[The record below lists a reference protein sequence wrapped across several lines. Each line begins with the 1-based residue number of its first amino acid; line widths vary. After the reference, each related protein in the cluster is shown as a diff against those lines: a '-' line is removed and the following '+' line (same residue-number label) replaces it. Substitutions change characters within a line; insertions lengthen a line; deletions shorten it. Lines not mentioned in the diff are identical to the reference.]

1 MDQFFENGQIVLFQ
15 GDSVT
20 DCGRN
25 RRNRDGSLG
34 GITPRNMALG
44 SGYPLKIKL
53 MYDILY
59 KENKVRFINRAVSG
73 DRARNLVERYERDV
87 KAVRPDFM
95 SVLIGV
101 NDTWRRYDSNDPTTA
116 EQFRSD
122 YDTFLDMVKADFP
135 DIGLLIIEPF
145 AFTQHP
151 DRLGWDGDLGEKRAV
166 SKELAEKYGAYF
178 MPAHDIMQENLEH
191 FDLFALSPD
200 GVHPA
205 PQGHAVLAT
214 SYMKTLGII

>member
-1 MDQFFENGQIVLFQ
+1 MEQFFKNGQIVLFQ

-53 MYDILY
+53 MYDILF
-59 KENKVRFINRAVSG
+59 KDNKVRFINRAVSG
-73 DRARNLVERYERDV
+73 DRARDLIERYERDV
-87 KAVRPDFM
+87 KSVCPDFM

-101 NDTWRRYDSNDPTTA
+101 NDTWRRFDSDDPTSE

-122 YDTFLDMVKADFP
+122 YDTFLSMTKSDFP

-151 DRLGWDGDLGEKRAV
+151 DRRGWDDDLAGKRRVA
-166 SKELAEKYGAYF
+166 KEMAEKYGAYF
-178 MPAHDIMQENLEH
+178 MPAHDIMQRDLEH
-191 FDLFALSPD
+191 FDLLTLSPD

-205 PQGHAVLAT
+205 PQGHAVLAAA
-214 SYMKTLGII
+214 YMQTLGII

>member
-1 MDQFFENGQIVLFQ
+1 MDQFFKNGQIILFQ

-53 MYDILY
+53 MYDILF
-59 KENKVRFINRAVSG
+59 KDNKVRFINRAVSG
-73 DRARNLVERYERDV
+73 DRIRNLIERYDRDV
-87 KAVRPDFM
+87 KAVCPDFM

-101 NDTWRRYDSNDPTTA
+101 NDTWRRFDSGDYTS
-116 EQFRSD
+116 EERFRSE
-122 YDTFLDMVKADFP
+122 YDAFLSMVKSDFP

-151 DRLGWDGDLGEKRAV
+151 DRLGWDEDLAGKRRVA
-166 SKELAEKYGAYF
+166 KEMADKYGAFF

-191 FDLFALSPD
+191 FDLLSLSPD

>member
-1 MDQFFENGQIVLFQ
+1 MDQFFKNGQIILFQ

-53 MYDILY
+53 MYDILF
-59 KENKVRFINRAVSG
+59 KDNKVRFINRAVSG
-73 DRARNLVERYERDV
+73 DRVRNLIERYDRDV
-87 KAVRPDFM
+87 KAVCPDFM

-101 NDTWRRYDSNDPTTA
+101 NDTWRRFDSGDYTS
-116 EQFRSD
+116 EERFRSE
-122 YDTFLDMVKADFP
+122 YDTFLSMVKSDFP

-151 DRLGWDGDLGEKRAV
+151 DRLGWDEDLAGKRRVA
-166 SKELAEKYGAYF
+166 KEMADRYGAFF

-191 FDLFALSPD
+191 FDLLSLSPD